1 MDLGHIW
8 VDQPASAIVPIVSH
22 VPRSTFSRPS
32 AVAAAAAAATATAA
46 DLLRSK
52 FEASVIR

>member
-1 MDLGHIW
+1 MDLGRIW

-32 AVAAAAAAATATAA
+32 AVAAAAAAAATAA